1 MESMENGQ
9 PLRPDNPKDEEMW
22 RAFLTGDDEG
32 LKKLRGFWSRIPTNP
47 RCKVCASPFGGIGG
61 GLARVLWHAPLA
73 RNQLLCR
80 ACDSMFRRHPG
91 GAEIDVS
98 VLFADVRGSTG
109 LAEGTSPT
117 KFRKQLQAFY
127 DVAWVAIPNWDGIID
142 KFLGDGVMALF
153 IPAIAGEQHAARAV
167 AAGRDLLAGV
177 ARLPE
182 PRLPV
187 GVGIHSGLAYVGII
201 GSAQDRDFSALGDVV
216 NVAARLGSVA
226 KAGELLISTDAAHA
240 AAVTSGAAPHLLEL
254 KGRHEPL
261 EVISL

>member
-1 MESMENGQ
+1 MENAHR
-9 PLRPDNPKDEEMW
+9 PRPDNPADEEMW
-22 RAFLTGDDEG
+22 RVFLSGDDAG
-32 LKKLRGFWSRIPTNP
+32 LRKLRGFFLRFPSNP

-61 GLARVLWHAPLA
+61 GLARIFWHAPLA
-73 RNQLLCR
+73 RNPLLCR
-80 ACDSMFRRHPG
+80 ACDSMFEKHPG
-91 GAEIDVS
+91 GAEIEVS

-109 LAEGTSPT
+109 LAEGTSPA

-127 DVAWVAIPNWDGIID
+127 DVAWKAIPDWDGIID

-153 IPAIAGEQHAARAV
+153 IPAIAGERHAERAV
-167 AAGRDLLAGV
+167 AAGRQLLAGV
-177 ARLPE
+177 ASLPE

-187 GVGIHSGLAYVGII
+187 GAGIHSGVAYVGIV

-216 NVAARLGSVA
+216 NVAARLGSEA
-226 KAGELLISTDAAHA
+226 KAGELLVSSEAARA
-240 AAVTSGAAPHLLEL
+240 AAVNTDAPPHLMAL

>member
-1 MESMENGQ
+1 MPNAQ
-9 PLRPDNPKDEEMW
+9 PLRTDNPADEEMW
-22 RAFLTGDDEG
+22 RTFLAGDDAG
-32 LKKLRGFWSRIPTNP
+32 LKKLRGFWSRIPTTP

-61 GLARVLWHAPLA
+61 GLARIFWHAPLA
-73 RNQLLCR
+73 RNPLLCR
-80 ACDSMFRRHPG
+80 ACDSMFRKHPG

-109 LAEGTSPT
+109 LAEGISPT

-127 DVAWVAIPNWDGIID
+127 DVAWAAIPNWDGIID

-153 IPAIAGEQHAARAV
+153 IPAIAGEQRAARAV

-177 ARLPE
+177 ARLAE

-216 NVAARLGSVA
+216 NVAARLGSEA
-226 KAGELLISTDAAHA
+226 KAGELLVSVEAARA
-240 AAVTSGAAPHLLEL
+240 AAVASDATPRRIAL